1 MDFTRHR
8 DVKCRQHAVLA
19 MGNLCTNPLHIERL
33 LEVKCTDALVAFSFP
48 PTTHDSVN
56 AQFQAIA
63 GLHGISKHASLRVP
77 LLREGVLASL
87 VLAAQGNNRFSCLEI
102 QREAASTLSNLS
114 LAENNRIAKSGAL
127 PALINLLKNPDSL
140 CQINAA
146 TALAN
151 LAETIE
157 ISGEVQELML
167 TEQCLEPMCNLIQDR
182 STHVDVKRAVSR
194 CISLFASN
202 SETHSHILP
211 TSVID
216 PLKVLSSEGDDTET
230 LRYCALTIANL
241 ALCKTNHRFLL
252 ENDSVEAILLPL
264 IHSDD
269 VETFRSVSFG
279 FHNLSIQEDNH
290 SMLQNTNVV
299 ESLVTLARC
308 DDKDTALQACL
319 AVKYLSVC
327 DRNRNLFVESRVLE
341 PLLALASTSED
352 LETKREVCA
361 TLRNLSLSDQN
372 KEAIVNENGLVDILC
387 NLARDEDNE
396 LAHQGMCVCF
406 LFCFYNLLRVDSS
419 Y

>member
-19 MGNLCTNPLHIERL
+19 MGNLCTNPLHIDSL

-63 GLHGISKHASLRVP
+63 GLHGISKHADLRVP
-77 LLREGVLASL
+77 LLREGVLESL

-114 LAENNRIAKSGAL
+114 LAEDNRLLVAKSGAL

-140 CQINAA
+140 CQIYAA

-151 LAETIE
+151 LAETTE

-167 TEQCLEPMCNLIQDR
+167 TEQCLEPMCNLIQDE

-202 SETHSHILP
+202 SQTHSHILQ

-252 ENDSVEAILLPL
+252 ENNSVEAILLPL

-269 VETFRSVSFG
+269 VETLRSVSFG
-279 FHNLSIQEDNH
+279 LHNFSIQEENH

-327 DRNRNLFVESRVLE
+327 DRNRNLFVESRGLE
-341 PLLALASTSED
+341 PLLSLASSSED

-372 KEAIVNENGLVDILC
+372 KEAFANENGLVDILC
-387 NLARDEDNE
+387 NLARGEDNE
-396 LAHQGMCVCF
+396 LAQQGMCCNPCF
-406 LFCFYNLLRVDSS
+406 IQSC
-419 Y
+419 

>member
-1 MDFTRHR
+1 M
-8 DVKCRQHAVLA
+8 
-19 MGNLCTNPLHIERL
+19 
-33 LEVKCTDALVAFSFP
+33 LE
-48 PTTHDSVN
+48 
-56 AQFQAIA
+56 
-63 GLHGISKHASLRVP
+63 
-77 LLREGVLASL
+77 SL

-114 LAENNRIAKSGAL
+114 LAEDRLLIAKSGAL
-127 PALINLLKNPDSL
+127 PVLIKLLKNSDSL
-140 CQINAA
+140 CQIHAA

-151 LAETIE
+151 LAETTE

-202 SETHSHILP
+202 SQTHSHILQ

-252 ENDSVEAILLPL
+252 ENTVEAILLPL
-264 IHSDD
+264 IHSND
-269 VETFRSVSFG
+269 VETLRSVSFG
-279 FHNLSIQEDNH
+279 LHNLSIQEKNH

-299 ESLVTLARC
+299 ESLVTLVRC

-327 DRNRNLFVESRVLE
+327 DRNRNFFVESRGLE

-387 NLARDEDNE
+387 NLARGEDNE
-396 LAHQGMCVCF
+396 LAHQGMCVFF
-406 LFCFYNLLRVDSS
+406 LFLQSS
-419 Y
+419 SC